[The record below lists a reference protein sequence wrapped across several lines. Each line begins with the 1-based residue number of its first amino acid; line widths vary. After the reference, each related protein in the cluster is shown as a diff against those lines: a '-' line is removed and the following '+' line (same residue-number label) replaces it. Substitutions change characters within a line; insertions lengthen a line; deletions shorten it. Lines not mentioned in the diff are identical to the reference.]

1 MLAVSSQL
9 ISVITVSARRPG
21 PGAPGPA
28 SRRAADTAT
37 LTGPLIA
44 FSLAQTPRPRCWQRI
59 RRGTARDSPRPPSRP
74 ATATAAASVR
84 TVDEQIYLGNAT
96 VDAPADRGWLLGHFK
111 PVTDPRHSEDVEIKW
126 GIYAPGDRRAQWVTG
141 EKRTAVLILISGRF

>member
-28 SRRAADTAT
+28 SRRTAATAT
-37 LTGPLIA
+37 LTGPLIG
-44 FSLAQTPRPRCWQRI
+44 FSLAQTLGPDPRRRWWQRI
-59 RRGTARDSPRPPSRP
+59 RRDTARDSPRPPSRP
-74 ATATAAASVR
+74 AVATAAASVR

-141 EKRTAVLILISGRF
+141 EKRTAVLI